1 MTRRSLVL
9 AAATVGLLLAPIR
22 PAAAEVLPDSTLT
35 DGWRLAN
42 GLEVRVRHIPG
53 AKGVVI
59 TTGYRGGLLD
69 DVAGREGQS
78 ELLTYLYSYSA
89 AGSTPDRSREEM
101 DSLRP
106 LGWKVATTQRVTAL
120 TEVASLAQFPGVLR
134 QVAQR
139 MRGVT
144 VTQAGLS
151 AAVDTVRRDMGSRT
165 FGVPAHA
172 LYWRVHALAEG
183 VSDEALMARASAR
196 GLAGLKL
203 KDIAPL
209 LQARFVPANAC
220 LALAGDFSNMNI
232 RALVEREFGSIPG
245 GSARPEVPL
254 VVLRGGER
262 SSAWPGLPGA
272 VGVLGIVAPALDD
285 SLHPS
290 FYLAGLMVGLKLRT
304 ASGNP
309 PPTQPGRFQFSVYD
323 EPELLRLYPDVPATE
338 TSPAA
343 LGDAFDVIAE
353 GIGREIVSIDAMD
366 NVRRGWDWLLG
377 GPMPDRVRQQA
388 VGTPGMLAPLTAGMV
403 TRALWR
409 GDAFWEL
416 YRRRFERTTVAPSLF
431 LTWMSDPTHQAR
443 LLLVPKK

>member
-1 MTRRSLVL
+1 MTRRSLFL
-9 AAATVGLLLAPIR
+9 AAATLGLLLAPIR
-22 PAAAEVLPDSTLT
+22 PAAAEVLPDSTVT

-53 AKGVVI
+53 ATGVVI
-59 TTGYRGGLLD
+59 TTGYRAGLLD

-78 ELLTYLYSYSA
+78 ELLTHLYFYSA
-89 AGSTPDRSREEM
+89 AGDTPDRTREEM

-106 LGWKVATTQRVTAL
+106 LGWKVATTQRITAL

-134 QVAQR
+134 QTATR
-139 MRGVT
+139 MRGVN
-144 VTQAGLS
+144 VTQAGLT
-151 AAVDTVRRDMGSRT
+151 AAIDTLRRDMGSRT
-165 FGVPAHA
+165 FGVPAHG

-183 VSDEALMARASAR
+183 VADEALVARASAR
-196 GLAGLKL
+196 GLSGLKL
-203 KDIAPL
+203 KEIAPL
-209 LQARFVPANAC
+209 MQARFAPANAC

-232 RALVEREFGSIPG
+232 RTLIEREFGSIPA
-245 GSARPEVPL
+245 GSARPQSQP

-262 SSAWPGLPGA
+262 SSAWPGLERP

-290 FYLAGLMVGLKLRT
+290 FYLAGLMVGLQLRR

-338 TSPAA
+338 TNPAA

-353 GIGREIVSIDAMD
+353 SIGREIVSIDAMD
-366 NVRRGWDWLLG
+366 NVKRGWDWLLG

-388 VGTPGMLAPLTAGMV
+388 IGTPGMLTPLTAGMV

-409 GDAFWEL
+409 GDGFWTL
-416 YRRRFERTTVAPSLF
+416 YRRRFETTTIAPSLF
-431 LTWMSDPTHQAR
+431 LVWMQDPAHQAR

>member
-1 MTRRSLVL
+1 LTRRSLVL
-9 AAATVGLLLAPIR
+9 AAAACGLLLAPIR
-22 PAAAEVLPDSTLT
+22 PAAAEVLPDSTVT

-53 AKGVVI
+53 ATGVVI
-59 TTGYRGGLLD
+59 TTGYRAGLLD

-78 ELLTYLYSYSA
+78 ELLTHLYYYSA
-89 AGSTPDRSREEM
+89 AGETPDRTREEM

-106 LGWKVATTQRVTAL
+106 LGWKVSTTQRVTSL

-134 QVAQR
+134 QVATR

-144 VTQAGLS
+144 VTQAGLT

-165 FGVPAHA
+165 FGVTAHG

-183 VSDEALMARASAR
+183 VADEALLARASAR
-196 GLAGLKL
+196 GLTGLKL

-209 LQARFVPANAC
+209 LQARFAPANGC

-232 RALVEREFGSIPG
+232 RTLIEREFGSIPA
-245 GSARPEVPL
+245 GSARPDSPP

-262 SSAWPGLPGA
+262 SSIWPGLGRP

-290 FYLAGLMVGLKLRT
+290 FYLAGLMVGLQLRRV
-304 ASGNP
+304 SGNP
-309 PPTQPGRFQFSVYD
+309 PPTQPGRFQFSVFD
-323 EPELLRLYPDVPATE
+323 EPELLRLYPDVPEDA
-338 TSPAA
+338 TSPAT
-343 LGDAFDVIAE
+343 LGEVFDVIADD
-353 GIGREIVSIDAMD
+353 IGREIVNRDAMD

-388 VGTPGMLAPLTAGMV
+388 IGTPGMLAPMTAGMV

-416 YRRRFERTTVAPSLF
+416 YRRRFETTAVAPSAF
-431 LTWMSDPTHQAR
+431 LAWMQDPAHQAR
-443 LLLVPKK
+443 LLLVPRK